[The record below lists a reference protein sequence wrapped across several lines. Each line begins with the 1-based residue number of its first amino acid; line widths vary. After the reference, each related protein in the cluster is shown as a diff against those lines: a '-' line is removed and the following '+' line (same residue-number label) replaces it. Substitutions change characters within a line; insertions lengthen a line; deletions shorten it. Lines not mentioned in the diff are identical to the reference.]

1 MTKTSLLALT
11 RASTTVLGAPRVVFY
26 PDPEGA
32 PAAAEPAA
40 EPHASDDIPVET
52 SSREPLV
59 VAKEQPA
66 ADAPAVDAAETDASA
81 SAAADAN
88 APEGE
93 RKKPPKLPDWA
104 QAQLNNM
111 AAEKRIAEREA
122 KRLADEIAALK
133 APKTTPPVANAA
145 DAAAA
150 ADAAPVGG
158 YKTEADFNAAVQAEA
173 VKRENEARARQAQA
187 DFDAAC
193 NAAYQ
198 KGKGDP
204 DMAEHFDNAVQNLQ
218 QIGFMNRDVL
228 DLVVATEDPA
238 RVLYELGSDPDRAA
252 SILSLPPAKRAVEIA
267 KLSVVPAPKKAPSPL
282 SNAPRPVTPI
292 DGSARTSAEP
302 SDNDSDEVFFAK
314 REAQLRAKNA
324 A

>member
-1 MTKTSLLALT
+1 MTTSAIM
-11 RASTTVLGAPRVVFY
+11 RAANYLGAPRVVSY
-26 PDPEGA
+26 PDPEDA
-32 PAAAEPAA
+32 PAAAAPAA
-40 EPHASDDIPVET
+40 EPVAVAHASDDIPVET

-59 VAKEQPA
+59 VAKEAPVETEGNVADEGVTADAGA
-66 ADAPAVDAAETDASA
+66 AD
-81 SAAADAN
+81 
-88 APEGE
+88 GE
-93 RKKPPKLPDWA
+93 RRKPPKLPDWA

-122 KRLADEIAALK
+122 KRMADELAALRN
-133 APKTTPPVANAA
+133 PPAAASAATQA

-150 ADAAPVGG
+150 QEAAPNGGYRTQADFDAAV
-158 YKTEADFNAAVQAEA
+158 EAAAA
-173 VKRENEARARQAQA
+173 KREATVRAQQAQA

-198 KGKGDP
+198 SGKAHP
-204 DMAEHFDNAVQNLQ
+204 EMADHFDDAVKNLQ
-218 QIGFMNRDVL
+218 SLGFMNRDML

-238 RVLYELGSDPDRAA
+238 KVLFELGSDPDKAA
-252 SILSLPPAKRAVEIA
+252 SILSLPLAKRAVEIA
-267 KLSVVPAPKKAPSPL
+267 KLSVVPAAKKAPVPL